1 MMLRSPC
8 WVLLAVIPLAL
19 SCSSEVPPAPKPRDT
34 SNDRGVS
41 ALRNKD
47 YEAAIACF
55 SEAIRLNPN
64 DAIAYGN
71 RGFAYGKT
79 GDYERAIADFTEA
92 IRLKPD
98 FALAYYDRADAYDN
112 QGEYERAIDDYTE
125 AIRLK
130 PQMADAYNNRGSA
143 YLVQDAYDRAI
154 DDFTEAIRLD
164 PEHAKAFVNRG
175 AAHAEKDQYPLAI
188 DDYTEAIRLNPNQA
202 GALNG
207 LAWLL
212 ATCPDEKHWDG
223 PKAVELATRACE
235 LTEWA
240 SPLALSTLA
249 AAHAEAGA
257 FDEAAKWQAK
267 AIEAA
272 PADSDPTAAQSR
284 LELYQ
289 AGKPYRE

>member
-1 MMLRSPC
+1 MPKGRSC
-8 WVLLAVIPLAL
+8 VVAAAILLAL
-19 SCSSEVPPAPKPRDT
+19 SCSKENRPAPGSRDT

-79 GDYERAIADFTEA
+79 GDYDRAISDFTEA
-92 IRLKPD
+92 IRLRPD

-112 QGEYERAIDDYTE
+112 QGEYDRAIDDYTE
-125 AIRLK
+125 AIELK
-130 PQMADAYNNRGSA
+130 PQMADAYNNRGA
-143 YLVQDAYDRAI
+143 VYLLQGAHEKAI
-154 DDFTEAIRLD
+154 DDFNEAIRLD
-164 PEHAKAFVNRG
+164 PDHAKAFVNRA
-175 AAHAEKDQYPLAI
+175 AAHAAKNEYQPAI
-188 DDYTEAIRLNPNQA
+188 DDYTKAIRLNANQA

-212 ATCPDEKHWDG
+212 ATCPDAKYRDG
-223 PKAVELATRACE
+223 PKAVAHATRACE
-235 LTEWA
+235 LTEWT
-240 SPLALSTLA
+240 SPTALRTLA

-257 FDEAAKWQAK
+257 FEEAVKWQTK

-272 PADSDPTAAQSR
+272 PPDADPTDAQSR

-289 AGKPYRE
+289 AGKAYRE